1 MIPNGL
7 QILENLLRY
16 PPVEGSIASHEA
28 WKENINFISHMV
40 HKGVMDDISPQFL
53 YQLKKSGYI
62 SQQCRVEAN
71 DYLSK
76 HLLPKKRY

>member
-28 WKENINFISHMV
+28 WKENVNFLCHLSGLDG
-40 HKGVMDDISPQFL
+40 KPQFL
-53 YQLKKSGYI
+53 FELKKKGYI
-62 SQQCRVEAN
+62 SLQCRVEAN
-71 DYLSK
+71 DHLINHLLSK
-76 HLLPKKRY
+76 KSG